1 MAINISAI
9 STALTCAYWLFHLS
23 RWMDGFYLSLVL
35 LIFILIVIALNLET
49 SLRTVVIL
57 TGCSPPPHEHV
68 MLPPPHT
75 HPTPAY
81 LGIYCLSEDPGSKGS
96 VPWVSWLE
104 SVGTSGRSVERSSGL
119 WSDAFTVGL
128 GSPAH
133 QSVSLCFRS
142 GGELLTLL
150 YSFHLF
156 RPTFTPKAPRNVSN
170 LSWARISRIVRYV
183 SILSL

>member
-68 MLPPPHT
+68 MLPPPYT
-75 HPTPAY
+75 PHPRLLRHLLSIRRPREQRFGP
-81 LGIYCLSEDPGSKGS
+81 LGVMIGKCWNLWEECWEVFRS
-96 VPWVSWLE
+96 LE
-104 SVGTSGRSVERSSGL
+104 WCFHSGFGEP
-119 WSDAFTVGL
+119 
-128 GSPAH
+128 SP
-133 QSVSLCFRS
+133 SVSLS
-142 GGELLTLL
+142 LLQVRGWATHSPLQFSPL
-150 YSFHLF
+150 PSHIH
-156 RPTFTPKAPRNVSN
+156 TKGPKKR
-170 LSWARISRIVRYV
+170 L
-183 SILSL
+183 

>member
-68 MLPPPHT
+68 MLPPHT

-81 LGIYCLSEDPGSKGS
+81 LGIYCLSEDPGSKGL

-142 GGELLTLL
+142 GSELLTLL

-156 RPTFTPKAPRNVSN
+156 RPIFTPKAPRNVSN